1 MYLYIILLLFVVS
14 IIFIVIYAYNSGSCK
29 IDKKYTCDDK
39 FCLYKIF
46 HYELNELLKNEINK
60 ILLNDKI
67 QKRVNI
73 TMYPENLFGCAL
85 PNKKGI
91 TISTESM
98 VKYAP
103 NTINFYQTELCEYM
117 SSLIG
122 LKLYPT
128 NLNLPTT
135 CVLLIYEN
143 EGDWINW
150 HYDHNYYNGR
160 FFTVIIPITNEKTC
174 TDFVLMDDQ
183 NNIKNISLIG
193 GKSICFEGN
202 FLYHKASKLCK
213 NQKRVLLSCQYVT
226 DNTMNNINEMRLKLK
241 DYAYIGKIF

>member
-1 MYLYIILLLFVVS
+1 VLLVILALIIT
-14 IIFIVIYAYNSGSCK
+14 YAYNSGSCK
-29 IDKKYTCDDK
+29 IDKKYTCDNK

-46 HYELNELLKNEINK
+46 NYKLNESLTNEINK

-67 QKRVNI
+67 QKRVDI
-73 TMYPENLFGCAL
+73 TTYPENLFGCAL

-91 TISTESM
+91 TISTEAM

-103 NTINFYQTELCEYM
+103 NTIHFYQTELCDYV

-128 NLNLPTT
+128 NLNLPTS
-135 CVLLIYEN
+135 CVLLIYQN

-150 HYDHNYYNGR
+150 HYDYNYYDGR
-160 FFTVIIPITNEKTC
+160 FFTVLVPITNEKTC
-174 TDFVLMDDQ
+174 TEFVLMDNE
-183 NNIKNISLIG
+183 NNIKNISLVD

-213 NQKRVLLSCQYVT
+213 NQKRVLLSCQFVT
-226 DNTMNNINEMRLKLK
+226 DNTISNINELRLKLK
-241 DYAYIGKIF
+241 DYAYVGKLF

>member
-14 IIFIVIYAYNSGSCK
+14 IIFIIIYAYNSGSCK

-67 QKRVNI
+67 QKRVDI

-103 NTINFYQTELCEYM
+103 NTINFYQTELCEYI
-117 SSLIG
+117 SSLID

-143 EGDWINW
+143 EGD
-150 HYDHNYYNGR
+150 
-160 FFTVIIPITNEKTC
+160 
-174 TDFVLMDDQ
+174 
-183 NNIKNISLIG
+183 
-193 GKSICFEGN
+193 